1 VTNRMIVEI
10 VETEELKD
18 LDRVISVLNQIK
30 SEGIRI
36 AVDDFGSG
44 YSNFD
49 YLIKINPTYV
59 KIDQTIIQRVMT
71 DERAKELLKSIV
83 LFAKNSG
90 IQTVAEFI
98 DSIELEDEMRRVG
111 IDYVQGW
118 LIGKAERII

>member
-1 VTNRMIVEI
+1 MIVEI

-71 DERAKELLKSIV
+71 DERAKELLKSIFV
-83 LFAKNSG
+83 FAKN
-90 IQTVAEFI
+90 
-98 DSIELEDEMRRVG
+98 
-111 IDYVQGW
+111 
-118 LIGKAERII
+118 